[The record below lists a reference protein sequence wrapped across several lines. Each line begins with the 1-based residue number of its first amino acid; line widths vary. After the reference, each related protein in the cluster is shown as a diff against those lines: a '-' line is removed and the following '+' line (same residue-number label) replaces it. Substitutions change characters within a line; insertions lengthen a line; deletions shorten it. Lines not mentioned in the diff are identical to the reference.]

1 MKAKGVVT
9 KGAFEASGQF
19 RATEVLAKHDEKY
32 MPREVTKALKA
43 SGQWRGDAGSASAT
57 GTTKG

>member
-1 MKAKGVVT
+1 MT